1 MTSTYAK
8 ALGYLKGRKTPASA
22 EQIATHFLLDPKTIR
37 RALNELKEDGL
48 ADFEIKQGANGR
60 NARLWAYRHPV
71 AVPNVAPE
79 PRPPE
84 RASTPRQWSVY
95 DDRSYD

>member
-1 MTSTYAK
+1 VD
-8 ALGYLKGRKTPASA
+8 
-22 EQIATHFLLDPKTIR
+22 QIAKYFLMSTGAIR
-37 RALNELKEDGL
+37 KALNELKEDGL
-48 ADFEIKQGANGR
+48 AEDLHISRSKQGPEGR